1 MRRSTLLLLTLIALI
16 FAIPAMPVNNAA
28 AATIPVDIVL
38 DADIG
43 VDDAAAIAYLLSS
56 RQANVIGITTVAG
69 NTTVENSANNALL
82 LLEVAGRTN
91 IPVVIGANAPLVL
104 PPSQQGMFVHGPDGL
119 WFAGMSSPHD
129 LSGLRTDA
137 PEFLRDSAV
146 SHPGATLLAL
156 GPLTNI
162 ARAIQLYPGE
172 MALYSRIV
180 WSGGARAVQGD
191 GNTPVSTFN
200 SWYDPDAAQIVL
212 NSGLPLMM
220 VTADAGRTVTIG
232 EQQVKR
238 LAQRGTPL
246 GQFLAPI
253 LTAYATAVNQ
263 SVESSESSN
272 SQFMAATENRDNR
285 QQNHFT
291 IPLYDPTAAVLAI
304 RPELGTAQSALVVVQ
319 TPDGVTRGQT
329 VMGLTIPERI
339 QMIAD
344 DTELSAIAVQA
355 FSDPNFDLTAVMGNI
370 LARQPDNA
378 SVVLDVNS
386 TSIVRVFLNALMR

>member
-1 MRRSTLLLLTLIALI
+1 MTLV
-16 FAIPAMPVNNAA
+16 FVIPAMPINNVVAANTPVN
-28 AATIPVDIVL
+28 IVL

-43 VDDAAAIAYLLSS
+43 VDDAAAVAYLLSS
-56 RQANVIGITTVAG
+56 RQANIIGITTVAG

-91 IPVVIGANAPLVL
+91 IPVVIGASAPLVL
-104 PPSQQGMFVHGPDGL
+104 QPSLQGMFVHGPDGL

-146 SHPGATLLAL
+146 AHPGATLLAL

-172 MALYSRIV
+172 MALYSRII
-180 WSGGARAVQGD
+180 WSGGARVVQGD
-191 GNTPVSTFN
+191 GNTPVSVFN

-212 NSGLPLMM
+212 NSGLPVVM
-220 VTADAGRTVTIG
+220 VTADAGRTVTIT

-238 LAQRGTPL
+238 LGKNGTAL
-246 GQFLAPI
+246 GKFLAPI

-263 SVESSESSN
+263 SAEPSAN
-272 SQFMAATENRDNR
+272 SQFMAAAENRNHR
-285 QQNHFT
+285 QKNQYT
-291 IPLYDPTAAVLAI
+291 IPLYDPTAAVLALK
-304 RPELGTAQSALVVVQ
+304 PEWGTEQSALVYVQ

-329 VMGLTIPERI
+329 VMGLTIPERMS
-339 QMIAD
+339 MIAD
-344 DTELSAIAVQA
+344 DAELSYIAVQA
-355 FSDPNFDLTAVMGNI
+355 FSDPNFDMNAAMGEI
-370 LARQPDNA
+370 LSRQPDNA
-378 SVVLDVNS
+378 SVVLEVNS
-386 TSIVRVFLNALMR
+386 TSIVRALMNSLVR